1 MAIQQVESHE
11 CFLGFDGVMVSRDNE
26 LVGFYYEN
34 SPNMFKCPDENSNE
48 FNDDELPDDDCEAV
62 KHRPVLWDF
71 TNKNLLPDRNPTNKK
86 RLWKEV
92 YEAVKDHFPNVT
104 AVKNKWRNL
113 TITFNKNLKAANP
126 KKVSGMEGQ
135 PPKEVK
141 WKYYKLMSFLSKSNL
156 SYNSFTESSMDSD
169 SQSQTTNND
178 DCESQDGSIQGAER
192 IGQRKTK
199 KRRTEDALHAILEAV
214 ANPPPIQG
222 RKMDAIK
229 AFITFVEEKLREYP
243 KQIAARLMLKMHELF
258 FTEEDS
264 S

>member
-26 LVGFYYEN
+26 LVGFYYD
-34 SPNMFKCPDENSNE
+34 NMDTEEIGCSNE
-48 FNDDELPDDDCEAV
+48 NKAV

-192 IGQRKTK
+192 IGQRKFNV
-199 KRRTEDALHAILEAV
+199 D
-214 ANPPPIQG
+214 
-222 RKMDAIK
+222 
-229 AFITFVEEKLREYP
+229 KLS
-243 KQIAARLMLKMHELF
+243 F
-258 FTEEDS
+258 
-264 S
+264 